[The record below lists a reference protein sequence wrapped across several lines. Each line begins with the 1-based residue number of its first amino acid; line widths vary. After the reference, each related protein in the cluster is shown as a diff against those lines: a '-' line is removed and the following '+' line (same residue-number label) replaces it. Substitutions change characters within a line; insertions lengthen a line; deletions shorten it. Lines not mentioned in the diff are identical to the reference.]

1 MNNEGFRK
9 LLRSGN
15 LSAKKKGGKSTKEI
29 AREAVEAEYK
39 ERRRKRGRDDDYLSD
54 DDYDD
59 EDDDRNEKK
68 NQKSTDDEQATAE
81 EEVKVQNEKKKA
93 RYRNRARERREGKV
107 NKDYQNTN
115 NDIAKSLDEEMT
127 KYLGGDEEHTHLVK
141 GLDKTL
147 AEKVRREEMQAKD
160 ADIDLDQ
167 VMEEAS
173 ARAKTD
179 RVGVDKLPQNVSAII
194 PNQTSSLTTGM
205 LSYLKKLEER
215 NNKSE
220 STFSLGSKKESIS
233 QSGQVLLR
241 TSLKFTLDSNVKD
254 RDRSWILPEERMIS
268 TDLFERMQSRSN
280 QYSSC
285 CTPLDTNLIAKI
297 NRAFNAAR
305 IREAN
310 TAKYVQAVEE
320 KVKSS
325 HQSTTANKHYSSDS
339 SDDDIFADVGEYMP
353 PSKSGT

>member
-9 LLRSGN
+9 LLQSGN

-59 EDDDRNEKK
+59 EDDDRNKK
-68 NQKSTDDEQATAE
+68 ENQKSTEDEQAAAE

-93 RYRNRARERREGKV
+93 RYRDRARERREGKV
-107 NKDYQNTN
+107 NKDYEDT

-147 AEKVRREEMQAKD
+147 AEKVRREEMQAKN

-179 RVGVDKLPQNVSAII
+179 SVGVDKLPQNVSAVI

-205 LSYLKKLEER
+205 VSYLKKLEER
-215 NNKSE
+215 NNKSL
-220 STFSLGSKKESIS
+220 STISSSSKKENIS

-285 CTPLDTNLIAKI
+285 CTPLDRNLIAKI
-297 NRAFNAAR
+297 KSAFNAAR

-310 TAKYVQAVEE
+310 TAKYVQAIEE

-325 HQSTTANKHYSSDS
+325 HKATTANKHYSSDS
-339 SDDDIFADVGEYMP
+339 SDDDIFADVGEYVP
-353 PSKSGT
+353 PSKQSGT